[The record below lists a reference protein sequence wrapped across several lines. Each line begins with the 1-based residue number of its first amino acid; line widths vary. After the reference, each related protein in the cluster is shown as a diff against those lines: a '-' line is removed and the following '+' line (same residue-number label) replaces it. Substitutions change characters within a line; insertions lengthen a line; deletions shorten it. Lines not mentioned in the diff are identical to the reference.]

1 MDRRPSSTFSL
12 GAVSIDTAPR
22 KRAKRPRSIGRGKE
36 REEVRTRNLAR
47 LWLILGVALLVGVL
61 LAGVAMAKRAQPHF
75 EMVRSESA
83 VARDCLKKASASVQI
98 RSTPVGNQIM
108 DVTLKH
114 AAKNTAFT
122 LFVIQQPNA
131 PFGISWYQGDIS
143 TDNKGN
149 GSERFI
155 GIFNDEV
162 FAIAPGS
169 VKAPQVDD
177 QDAQKN
183 PKFKPVH
190 TFHLGLWFADPKE
203 AKDAGCSGKVTPF
216 DGDHEAGI
224 QALSTRNFPDLRGPL
239 GEKRPSKVQAPL
251 GEIK

>member
-1 MDRRPSSTFSL
+1 
-12 GAVSIDTAPR
+12 
-22 KRAKRPRSIGRGKE
+22 
-36 REEVRTRNLAR
+36 VRTRNLAR
-47 LWLILGVALLVGVL
+47 LWLILGVAVLVGVL
-61 LAGVAMAKRAQPHF
+61 LAGVAMAKRVQPPHF

-83 VARDCLKKASASVQI
+83 VAKDCLKKVSASVQI
-98 RSTPVGNQIM
+98 RSTPEGNQIM

-114 AAKNTAFT
+114 AAKNTEYT
-122 LFVIQQPNA
+122 LFVIQQPND

-149 GSERFI
+149 GKGRFI

-169 VKAPQVDD
+169 VKAPQVDN
-177 QDAQKN
+177 QDAEKN

-203 AKDAGCSGKVTPF
+203 AKEAGCSGKVTPF

-224 QALSTRNFPDLRGPL
+224 QALSTRDFPDLKGPL
-239 GEKRPSKVQAPL
+239 GEKKPSKIQAPL